1 MTILIAWPSILL
13 GITVLLGVS
22 KVTSV
27 WRLSLSM
34 GTAGSGG
41 QLFLFVLGLL
51 LLISGLA
58 QVFSQ
63 GKESRSKTRRL
74 L

>member
-1 MTILIAWPSILL
+1 
-13 GITVLLGVS
+13 
-22 KVTSV
+22 
-27 WRLSLSM
+27 M